1 MSVIK
6 KMIKI
11 PTDKNQPEFVCLQYI
26 PKKGKVTLG
35 GSNKLREL
43 IWRIYMVCFE
53 ECDGEPFFYEVTRGK
68 TRIDFNT
75 SFKKLQEAYANII
88 DEGYSIED
96 IEAFGRLM

>member
-1 MSVIK
+1 
-6 KMIKI
+6 
-11 PTDKNQPEFVCLQYI
+11 
-26 PKKGKVTLG
+26 
-35 GSNKLREL
+35 
-43 IWRIYMVCFE
+43 MVCFE